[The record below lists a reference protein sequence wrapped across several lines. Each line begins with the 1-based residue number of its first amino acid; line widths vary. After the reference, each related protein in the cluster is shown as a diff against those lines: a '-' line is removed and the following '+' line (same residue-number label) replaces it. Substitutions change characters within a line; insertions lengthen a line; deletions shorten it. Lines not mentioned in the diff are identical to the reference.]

1 MGPVPK
7 SRYILFFQETYWSSD
22 IENIVRSEWRGPCF
36 FEHGSNHS
44 RGVSIFFN
52 DRLNVQNIVVKSR
65 MNGQL
70 LMLQAKVNDIDVMLV
85 NVYAPTQK
93 QQREPFFGKLDYELT
108 KQYDDSKD
116 CELILGGDWN
126 CVLDMSKDVQGTKT
140 QYYKKYT
147 NLKKLIKKYS
157 LFDIWRKMHP
167 NNKQFTWRN
176 RYLKRASRLDFWLIT
191 KNIKSKTSHTDIRPA
206 IRADH
211 NAISLKV
218 CTVKNKKGPGYW
230 KMNTTIL
237 KDNDYQNKIID
248 IVQSFSKKSLSPLI
262 KWELFKVNVREF
274 TQKYCRKKAL
284 EKKNLKLSL
293 ETELSEL
300 EKQIDVNVHD
310 EQVHKDYIDV
320 KEKLEK
326 MYKHESRGAGIRA
339 RMRWM
344 EEGERSTKYFLGLER
359 NNAKKKEI
367 TQLKSGNDHKVI
379 NRNEDILEEV
389 VNYYSELYRKEKCD
403 INEIDSMR
411 KYVSSKKVNQLTN
424 ESKQMC
430 EGLITQD
437 ECKRAV
443 FAMQKNK
450 TPGSDGISIE
460 FYQVFW
466 PLLKDFLVES
476 LNECYT
482 SEMMSDTQRKGFI
495 TLLFKKGDC
504 KELKNWRPITLLNCD
519 YKIIAAV
526 LAARVHKV
534 VDEIIHENQAG
545 YIKGRLSACNVR
557 LTKDVIEF
565 F

>member
-1 MGPVPK
+1 
-7 SRYILFFQETYWSSD
+7 
-22 IENIVRSEWRGPCF
+22 
-36 FEHGSNHS
+36 
-44 RGVSIFFN
+44 
-52 DRLNVQNIVVKSR
+52 
-65 MNGQL
+65 
-70 LMLQAKVNDIDVMLV
+70 
-85 NVYAPTQK
+85 
-93 QQREPFFGKLDYELT
+93 
-108 KQYDDSKD
+108 
-116 CELILGGDWN
+116 
-126 CVLDMSKDVQGTKT
+126 
-140 QYYKKYT
+140 
-147 NLKKLIKKYS
+147 
-157 LFDIWRKMHP
+157 
-167 NNKQFTWRN
+167 
-176 RYLKRASRLDFWLIT
+176 
-191 KNIKSKTSHTDIRPA
+191 
-206 IRADH
+206 
-211 NAISLKV
+211 
-218 CTVKNKKGPGYW
+218 
-230 KMNTTIL
+230 
-237 KDNDYQNKIID
+237 
-248 IVQSFSKKSLSPLI
+248 
-262 KWELFKVNVREF
+262 
-274 TQKYCRKKAL
+274 
-284 EKKNLKLSL
+284 
-293 ETELSEL
+293 
-300 EKQIDVNVHD
+300 
-310 EQVHKDYIDV
+310 
-320 KEKLEK
+320 